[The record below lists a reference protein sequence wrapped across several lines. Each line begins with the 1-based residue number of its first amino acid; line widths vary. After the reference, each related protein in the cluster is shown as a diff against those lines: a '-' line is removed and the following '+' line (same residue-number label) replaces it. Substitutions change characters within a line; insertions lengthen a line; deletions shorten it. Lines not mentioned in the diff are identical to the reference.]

1 MMKSKALIP
10 LAVGLL
16 VGVIAIKYSM
26 DLSKPKGA
34 LGDSELTTVLVAR
47 KDIPATA
54 EIVAE
59 MLVIAKSPRS
69 PLIPADVFHKPDD
82 LIGRVA
88 VKSIPQG
95 APILPSMIAPPG
107 TEPGLIVRVKE
118 GFRAVAV
125 KIDESTGVGYLVKPG
140 DWVDVLVV
148 MDVKRGQRS
157 RPETVSRVIVQRV
170 QVGAVGQDLGEITEE
185 GNNTHAKSVT
195 LLVKEE
201 DVPKLHL
208 AQTRGKITLAM
219 RGQQDEQIN
228 EPAEASE
235 SEVFNPDAA
244 LAKADKK
251 GDEGSLLGGLF
262 SGFMKAAASQQ
273 QPAQPAPQP
282 EDHTHQ
288 VLVINNSASGSDAP
302 DVKRVTFKDNQS
314 MDVVSVQEGN
324 QATRPGQPGLGERQN
339 RWGQPTQLP
348 RSADWNADDSNDS
361 EPNEVTE

>member
-34 LGDSELTTVLVAR
+34 RGDSELTTVLVAR

-69 PLIPADVFHKPDD
+69 PLIPADAFHKPDD

-118 GFRAVAV
+118 GYRAVAV

-170 QVGAVGQDLGEITEE
+170 QVGAVGQDLSDISEE

-219 RGQQDEQIN
+219 RGQEDEQIN

-244 LAKADKK
+244 LAKADTKPA
-251 GDEGSLLGGLF
+251 DGSLFGGML
-262 SGFMKAAASQQ
+262 SGFLKAAASHH
-273 QPAQPAPQP
+273 PAEPAPQP
-282 EDHTHQ
+282 VDHTHQ

-302 DVKRVTFKDNQS
+302 DVKRVTFKDDQS

-324 QATRPGQPGLGERQN
+324 QATRQGRSGFDQQQN

-348 RSADWNADDSNDS
+348 RSADWNADDANDS